1 MRKIKPTSKYQT
13 VSFPEPF
20 YNEIK
25 EVVIKHEK
33 YRSIA
38 EFVKEAV
45 RDKMQSTGYKFGN
58 DMDKI
63 LQLRDELILLSKKME
78 NKDNRFKGITKSLE
92 DQQDKLMEISPTI
105 RMLEELP
112 PKENEKLLK
121 TCRELNIT
129 PSEHLRNLIKKYDK
143 EHQKKN
149 LKGNG
154 FRG

>member
-58 DMDKI
+58 DMDNF
-63 LQLRDELILLSKKME
+63 LQRRDELVLLSKKME
-78 NKDNRFKGITKSLE
+78 NKDIRFKGITKTLQE
-92 DQQDKLMEISPTI
+92 QIKILKVISPSITDI
-105 RMLEELP
+105 DWSPEEE
-112 PKENEKLLK
+112 KKLLDY
-121 TCRELNIT
+121 CREHDIT
-129 PSEHLRNLIKKYDK
+129 PSELVRNSIYKYDK
-143 EHQKKN
+143 ELRKKN